1 MLARLLITISSL
13 VLLHSAYSAWQ
24 ARIAAD
30 TGGFEVESVL
40 GARVPPDILVEAV
53 SSFIT
58 LVIGILW
65 SAPALK
71 GVTFAS
77 EMSSRSVDSTDLGIA
92 FANSPQYPMLALRL
106 ARPSAFR
113 SLLPRLPSAPLL
125 PRATFG
131 TDTSGWED
139 REEFQPGQTWRT
151 VKRKAHEQDLEEAAE
166 DASHLMTLEEIN
178 KMLDPA
184 RYRPGAKVESL
195 KAGQPI
201 ELHPMLDD
209 VDFLYI
215 DHTHSCSPGARLE
228 VWTESGDVV
237 SGNAYSDPATEEMA
251 TSPPCSRL
259 VVRIR
264 GDVAAD
270 IVNVDGVTVRELL
283 DGVAGFWDR
292 PVSDEVAV
300 LPAPLSSPR

>member
-1 MLARLLITISSL
+1 M

-30 TGGFEVESVL
+30 TGGFEVESIL
-40 GARVPPDILVEAV
+40 GARIPPDILVEAV

-77 EMSSRSVDSTDLGIA
+77 EMSSRSVDSTDSGIA
-92 FANSPQYPMLALRL
+92 FANY
-106 ARPSAFR
+106 
-113 SLLPRLPSAPLL
+113 
-125 PRATFG
+125 
-131 TDTSGWED
+131 W
-139 REEFQPGQTWRT
+139 EEFEPGQTWRM
-151 VKRKAHEQDLEEAAE
+151 VKREVGEQDLEEAAE
-166 DASHLMTLEEIN
+166 DASHLMTLEELD

-184 RYRPGAKVESL
+184 PYRRGAKVESL

-209 VDFLYI
+209 VDFIYI
-215 DHTHSCSPGARLE
+215 KPTHSCAPGARLE
-228 VWTESGDVV
+228 VWTEHGDVV
-237 SGNAYSDPATEEMA
+237 SGNAYSDPAIEEMA
-251 TSPPCSRL
+251 TSPPCNRL

-264 GDVAAD
+264 EDIAAD

-292 PVSDEVAV
+292 PVSDEVAKYYRRLYDHPADDKNVITEGHFQPIHCSWEGWSKGPEVQEDGSV
-300 LPAPLSSPR
+300 LLECDEIRGN